1 MRTYHFTDA
10 ELAEPAVSAKDVAMV
25 ALGMV
30 LGTASLAVFLAAFMF
45 GGALGAMVFGFK
57 L

>member
-10 ELAEPAVSAKDVAMV
+10 ELAEPSVSRKDVAMV

-30 LGTASLAVFLAAFMF
+30 LGTASLAVFLSAFMF
-45 GGALGAMVFGFK
+45 GGALGAMIFGFK